1 MEGVRHYETD
11 CFAQPLPEGG
21 AVLAR
26 CIEPIASRQRVG
38 NATRAQPIFNCVAL
52 RQVSYTQIGPNALW
66 LDVSASPD
74 KIPG

>member
-21 AVLAR
+21 
-26 CIEPIASRQRVG
+26 
-38 NATRAQPIFNCVAL
+38 VAL